1 MAVLLL
7 NASLQPLNVISH
19 RRLVVLLSKE
29 RVAFLDTDAEV
40 RAVAALQDR
49 RIPED
54 VVIVRLLRN
63 IHVPR
68 RVLRPN
74 RRNLL
79 LRDDNTCQYCG
90 IVTVPAELTVDHV
103 IPVSRGGAPG
113 QLGQRGA
120 RLQAVQLAKGG
131 SAPRRGRDAPAARA
145 APPDPGVRPH
155 HLPALPGAEGRLRR
169 LLRQRGRS
177 GDSGPRPL
185 RVVDGH
191 EGWARALIQLSR
203 CTHLPGADPKAMV
216 DDMNPP
222 RAARIG
228 PGRDCAARGKGRPS
242 ASTQLDS

>member
-29 RVAFLDTDAEV
+29 RVAFLDTEAAV
-40 RAVAALQDR
+40 RAAAALQDR

-90 IVTVPAELTVDHV
+90 VTAVPAELTVDHV
-103 IPVSRGGAPG
+103 VPVSRGGAPDSWENVV
-113 QLGQRGA
+113 LACKRCNWRKA
-120 RLQAVQLAKGG
+120 DRL
-131 SAPRRGRDAPAARA
+131 
-145 APPDPGVRPH
+145 PPEVGMH
-155 HLPALPGAEGRLRR
+155 
-169 LLRQRGRS
+169 LLRP
-177 GDSGPRPL
+177 PRPL
-185 RVVDGH
+185 TQEYAHIIFLRYP
-191 EGWARALIQLSR
+191 AL
-203 CTHLPGADPKAMV
+203 KAAYEAFCAT
-216 DDMNPP
+216 
-222 RAARIG
+222 AA
-228 PGRDCAARGKGRPS
+228 A
-242 ASTQLDS
+242 

>member
-79 LRDDNTCQYCG
+79 LRDDSTCQYCG
-90 IVTVPAELTVDHV
+90 LTAPAAEMTVDHV
-103 IPVSRGGAPG
+103 VPVSLGGAPDTWENVVIACK
-113 QLGQRGA
+113 RCNWRKA
-120 RLQAVQLAKGG
+120 N
-131 SAPRRGRDAPAARA
+131 
-145 APPDPGVRPH
+145 
-155 HLPALPGAEGRLRR
+155 HLP
-169 LLRQRGRS
+169 
-177 GDSGPRPL
+177 
-185 RVVDGH
+185 V
-191 EGWARALIQLSR
+191 
-203 CTHLPGADPKAMV
+203 
-216 DDMNPP
+216 
-222 RAARIG
+222 
-228 PGRDCAARGKGRPS
+228 
-242 ASTQLDS
+242 